1 MGNSMMANEEE
12 IKYEEG
18 YEKGWADAQ
27 EFLFEKVEKI
37 LLKTKTEAYDKG
49 YQEGANQKD
58 NKPCVCGFW
67 GNNK

>member
-1 MGNSMMANEEE
+1 MTANEEE

-49 YQEGANQKD
+49 YQEGANQKRQ
-58 NKPCVCGFW
+58 
-67 GNNK
+67 